1 MMRTSSAARAT
12 AAYLTIFLTFDSF
25 ILSIIVLPLI
35 SVLSILG
42 KLNRILHH
50 FPVGGRKAG
59 SAGCGSRLSPACNE
73 SLSIVSTPIAPGVIR
88 PHAHDR
94 ASIGAMARFCVF
106 MRAPGSQHH
115 VSQTRMDDKSALL
128 NQLRIDRGSASVPS
142 GRGRIWLGVA
152 AAIVAIAAVAA
163 WWWTRPGAVPVHIA
177 AAQAIAGDGAA
188 AAGSIL
194 DASGYV
200 VARRQATVASKITAK
215 MVELDIEEGDH
226 VNAGQIIAQ
235 RDYDRQ
241 KSLLQGHFVSQ
252 SAVDNAQTTVDALRA
267 QLATQR
273 SNVDVVARALGVA
286 QRNLDDTIV
295 RAPFSGIVTVKA
307 AQPGEMV
314 SPISAG
320 GGFTRTGIGTIV
332 DMDSLEIQ
340 VDVNENFINRVRPAQ
355 QVSAKL
361 NAYPD
366 WQIPAHVVAVIPTA
380 DRSKG
385 TVTVRIA
392 LDQKDARILPEM
404 GVRVSFLAD
413 PSLEPGGK
421 PAGGVNL
428 PSNAVQGS
436 GATGTVFV
444 VHGDTVERRAVRLG
458 SSSGD
463 STTIRSGLAA
473 GERVAVADFAQ
484 LKDGAKIR
492 VEQ

>member
-1 MMRTSSAARAT
+1 
-12 AAYLTIFLTFDSF
+12 
-25 ILSIIVLPLI
+25 
-35 SVLSILG
+35 
-42 KLNRILHH
+42 
-50 FPVGGRKAG
+50 
-59 SAGCGSRLSPACNE
+59 
-73 SLSIVSTPIAPGVIR
+73 
-88 PHAHDR
+88 
-94 ASIGAMARFCVF
+94 
-106 MRAPGSQHH
+106 
-115 VSQTRMDDKSALL
+115 MDDKSALL
-128 NQLRIDRGSASVPS
+128 NQLRIDRGSAPVRS
-142 GRGRIWLGVA
+142 GKGKLWLGIGAAVA
-152 AAIVAIAAVAA
+152 AVAALAA
-163 WWWTRPGAVPVHIA
+163 WWWTRPGALPVHIA
-177 AAQAIAGDGAA
+177 AAQSIAGDGAA

-226 VNAGQIIAQ
+226 VAGGQIIAKLDDTNIRAALNQ
-235 RDYDRQ
+235 AGAQLEFARASLTETQVNLTNAERDYNRQ

-252 SAVDNAQTTVDALRA
+252 AAVDNSQTSVDALRA
-267 QLATQR
+267 QLGTQR
-273 SNVDVVARALGVA
+273 SNVEVVARAVSIA

-314 SPISAG
+314 SPLSAG

-355 QVSAKL
+355 QATAKL

-366 WQIPAHVVAVIPTA
+366 WQIPAHVIAVIPTA

-413 PSLEPGGK
+413 STQEPGGK

-436 GATGTVFV
+436 GATGAVFV

-458 SSSGD
+458 AGSND
-463 STTIRSGLAA
+463 SITILSGLAA
-473 GERVAVADFAQ
+473 GERVAVGDFTQ
-484 LKDGAKIR
+484 LKDGTKVR
-492 VEQ
+492 VEH

>member
-1 MMRTSSAARAT
+1 
-12 AAYLTIFLTFDSF
+12 
-25 ILSIIVLPLI
+25 
-35 SVLSILG
+35 
-42 KLNRILHH
+42 
-50 FPVGGRKAG
+50 
-59 SAGCGSRLSPACNE
+59 
-73 SLSIVSTPIAPGVIR
+73 
-88 PHAHDR
+88 
-94 ASIGAMARFCVF
+94 
-106 MRAPGSQHH
+106 
-115 VSQTRMDDKSALL
+115 MDDKSALL
-128 NQLRIDRGSASVPS
+128 NQLRIDRGGTPGSR
-142 GRGRIWLGVA
+142 GKGRIWLGA
-152 AAIVAIAAVAA
+152 AALIAIAAALAA
-163 WWWTRPGAVPVHIA
+163 WWWTRPRAVPVHLV
-177 AAQAIAGDGAA
+177 AAQAIAGEGAA

-226 VNAGQIIAQ
+226 VKAGQVIARLDDTNIRAALNQASAQLDYAKAALAETQVNLTNAQ

-241 KSLLQGHFVSQ
+241 KSLIQGHFVSQ
-252 SAVDNAQTTVDALRA
+252 AAVDNAQTTVDATRA

-273 SNVDVVARALGVA
+273 SNVDVVSRGLSVA
-286 QRNLDDTIV
+286 ERNLDDTIV

-314 SPISAG
+314 SPVSAG

-340 VDVNENFINRVRPAQ
+340 VDVNENFINRVRPDQ
-355 QVSAKL
+355 QATAKL

-366 WQIPAHVVAVIPTA
+366 WQIPAHVIAVIPTA

-413 PSLEPGGK
+413 ASQEPGSK
-421 PAGGVNL
+421 PAAGVML
-428 PSNAVQGS
+428 PGNAVQGS

-444 VHGDTVERRAVRLG
+444 AHGDTVERRAVRLG
-458 SSSGD
+458 AGSSD
-463 STTIRSGLAA
+463 NITILSGLTA
-473 GERVAVADFAQ
+473 GELVAVGDFVL
-484 LKDGAKIR
+484 LKDGARIR
-492 VEQ
+492 IEQ